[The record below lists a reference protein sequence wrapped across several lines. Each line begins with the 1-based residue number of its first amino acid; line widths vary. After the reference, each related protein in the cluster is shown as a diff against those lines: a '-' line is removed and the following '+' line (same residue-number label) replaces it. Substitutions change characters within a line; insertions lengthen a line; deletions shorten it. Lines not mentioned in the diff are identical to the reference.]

1 MDTPATINRLGLAQA
16 LLACL
21 LWGVMPI
28 YFKLLQSVPP
38 LEIVSHRIIWC
49 IPLLLVILWFRKS
62 LPALRIALMHPKTRL
77 YLLLS
82 SCLIAANWLI
92 YIWAVTQ
99 NHILA
104 ASLGYFVSPLISVF
118 LGMVALKEKLTRNQ
132 WVAVAIAAAGVSV
145 LAVEAWQT
153 LWISMALAGSWGLY
167 SLIRKITPVGP
178 MVGLAVETGL
188 LFPIAL
194 GYFLWLLSSTQSTGF
209 GQSLSIDLMLAGGAI
224 MTAIPLLLFTSAVQK
239 VRLTIVGL
247 LQYVAPSLQFVIAV
261 FVYKEPLT
269 ASHLICFG
277 LIWISLGLFSIE
289 TFWGQASKTT
299 VTT

>member
-132 WVAVAIAAAGVSV
+132 WIAVAIAAAGVSV

-194 GYFLWLLSSTQSTGF
+194 GYFLWLLSSTQTTGF